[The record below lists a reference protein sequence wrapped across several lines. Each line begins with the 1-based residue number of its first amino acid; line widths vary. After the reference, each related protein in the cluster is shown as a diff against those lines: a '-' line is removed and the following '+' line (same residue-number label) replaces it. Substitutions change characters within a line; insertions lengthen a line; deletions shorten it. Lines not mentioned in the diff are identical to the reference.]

1 MLASLRLV
9 RCLTRK
15 GAVMNDAARRILDQ
29 ETPAEQEARADNLIL
44 TFMLDEP
51 YPWTVDEIGREFRDP
66 GYASD
71 AVSRLASAGL
81 VHRLGEFVFPTRTAR
96 RAAELQVGT
105 N

>member
-9 RCLTRK
+9 RCPIRK
-15 GAVMNDAARRILDQ
+15 GAVMNDAAHRILDE
-29 ETPAEQEARADNLIL
+29 ETEAEREARNDNLIL
-44 TFMLDEP
+44 TFLLDEA
-51 YPWTVDEIGREFRDP
+51 YPWMVEEIGREFRDL

-81 VHRLGEFVFPTRTAR
+81 VHRFGEFVFPTRTAR

>member
-1 MLASLRLV
+1 M
-9 RCLTRK
+9 
-15 GAVMNDAARRILDQ
+15 MNDAARRILDQ
-29 ETPAEQEARADNLIL
+29 ETPAEREARADNLIL

-51 YPWTVDEIGREFRDP
+51 YPWTIEEVGREFRDP

-71 AVSRLASAGL
+71 AIGRLASAGL